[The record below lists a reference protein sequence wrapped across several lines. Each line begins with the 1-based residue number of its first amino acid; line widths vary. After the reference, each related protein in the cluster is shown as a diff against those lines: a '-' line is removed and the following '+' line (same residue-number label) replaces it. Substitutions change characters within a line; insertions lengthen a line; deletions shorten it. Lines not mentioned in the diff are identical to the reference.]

1 MEIDSF
7 LFLLLV
13 ELLLV
18 TSTVA
23 ITVVVVSM
31 SRKQKDKRAVRSL
44 VYRIKE
50 DRSRR
55 KDETRDLL
63 VSRYG
68 LDEDVAKELSTQID
82 RGERYFY
89 QTMINTY
96 MHRDHLLLENLNVE
110 FESSVEPYRTLE
122 VKGLARVM
130 EVESESEAEELPAAG
145 GEAGGDSAECE
156 RLRVENARLSQ
167 ELRITMETMGRMLN
181 EYSNMFGGGADS
193 DAAGQRQLLEM
204 FEEMRDGLEQAG
216 HLSMDDVDSEQPV
229 QEGTPAKEPPEEG
242 AVSQPEGSGAD
253 EDEEEIDDAM
263 FDAALPREEEQA
275 DLDADELTGVV
286 DDVPVDESDE
296 EDPYGLEEDL
306 EAPESES
313 ESEPEPEPEPKLEP
327 AEELEEESEEEP
339 KPE

>member
-1 MEIDSF
+1 MQIDSF

-18 TSTVA
+18 TTAVA

-44 VYRIKE
+44 VGRIKE
-50 DRSRR
+50 DRLRR

-63 VSRYG
+63 ISRYG
-68 LDEDVAKELSTQID
+68 LDEDAAKELSTQID

-110 FESSVEPYRTLE
+110 FESSVEPYRSLE
-122 VKGLARVM
+122 VKGLAKVT
-130 EVESESEAEELPAAG
+130 EAATESEAEELLAAG

-156 RLRVENARLSQ
+156 RLRIENVRLSQ

-193 DAAGQRQLLEM
+193 DGAGQRQLLEM
-204 FEEMRDGLEQAG
+204 FEQMRDGLQQAG
-216 HLSMDDVDSEQPV
+216 HLSIEDVASDQPAL
-229 QEGTPAKEPPEEG
+229 EGTPAEEPPEEEPL
-242 AVSQPEGSGAD
+242 SQPEETTDA
-253 EDEEEIDDAM
+253 DEEEAEIADAM
-263 FDAALPREEEQA
+263 YDAALSGEEEQA
-275 DLDADELTGVV
+275 DLDEDVLAAMTEDAPEDEA
-286 DDVPVDESDE
+286 DE
-296 EDPYGLEEDL
+296 EDPFGLEEDL
-306 EAPESES
+306 EASEPEA
-313 ESEPEPEPEPKLEP
+313 EPEPELKP
-327 AEELEEESEEEP
+327 ELEEEPEEEP